1 MAMPIAPET
10 RRYTVEEAYAF
21 PDDGNRYEVVHG
33 ELLVTPAPRK
43 KHQAMVRELIGRFY
57 AYLDPLGLRDTLF
70 PGPADIF
77 WGDDV
82 WVQPDMLVVVPGEV
96 SDDWHTFKTLRLT
109 VEVLS
114 PSSARGDRVVKRRA
128 YQENHVGTYWIV
140 DADRRVVEVWHP
152 EDEAPELVTGV
163 LRWRVTPEA
172 PELEIDLGEV
182 WAGLPPEPTP

>member
-1 MAMPIAPET
+1 MAMPISPVA
-10 RRYTVEEAYAF
+10 RRYTVAEAYAL

-33 ELLVTPAPRK
+33 ELLVTPAPRAV
-43 KHQAMVRELIGRFY
+43 HQGVVAHLLFRLVE
-57 AYLDPLGLRDTLF
+57 YLKPLGLERTLF

-82 WVQPDMLVVVPGEV
+82 WVQPDMLVVVPEEV
-96 SDDWHTFKTLRLT
+96 STDWRTYKTLRLV

-114 PSSARGDRVVKRRA
+114 PSSARGDRVVKRGA
-128 YQENHVGTYWIV
+128 YQENQVATYWIV

-152 EDEAPELVTGV
+152 DDDAPELVTEV

-172 PELEIDLGEV
+172 PELAIALRDV
-182 WAGLPPEPTP
+182 WAALPA